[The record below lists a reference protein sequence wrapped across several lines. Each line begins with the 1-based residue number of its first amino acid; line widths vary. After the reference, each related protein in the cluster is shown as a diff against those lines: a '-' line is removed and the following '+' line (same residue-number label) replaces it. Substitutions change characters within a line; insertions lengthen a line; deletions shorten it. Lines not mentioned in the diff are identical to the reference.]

1 MNGLPTYSVA
11 FVASRQMPLTAAM
24 TKPVVA
30 TGTVGL
36 LIAGRATLRHRPT
49 RRRSRISTEP
59 KSVAT
64 PRMWTRFT
72 TPYVHTPDS
81 RIAWPRAEA
90 CNHAMNSY
98 KTVPW
103 LGLLTIGIDVESA
116 AVPDYPFGLDLETV
130 CVPIAMTMDRYCGP
144 YRDDPFLQSCPLGP
158 GRWSQYEIPEF
169 SVSAELHRSTRSGQ
183 AGC

>member
-11 FVASRQMPLTAAM
+11 FVASRQMPLTAAI
-24 TKPVVA
+24 TKPAVA
-30 TGTVGL
+30 TRIVGL
-36 LIAGRATLRHRPT
+36 LIAGRATLRHRPIS
-49 RRRSRISTEP
+49 RKSRISTKP
-59 KSVAT
+59 NRLAT

-81 RIAWPRAEA
+81 RIAWPRVEA

-103 LGLLTIGIDVESA
+103 LCLLTVGIDVERA

-130 CVPIAMTMDRYCGP
+130 CIA
-144 YRDDPFLQSCPLGP
+144 
-158 GRWSQYEIPEF
+158 I
-169 SVSAELHRSTRSGQ
+169 
-183 AGC
+183 